1 MKGKKVP
8 WQRLIWFPLHVPKH
22 SLIAWM
28 AILNRQ
34 PTRDRLVACGLNI
47 DSSCLLCSS
56 ATETR
61 DHICFDR
68 EFSRRLWGLT
78 LVLFGIRRSIGTW
91 VQELN
96 WAMAYLKGNSLIV
109 RILKPVWTALIHII
123 WCERNGRLFGKPSNP
138 VEVLLSRIQEVVRI
152 RLNGKQINRMD
163 TINQQFC
170 LNRGLSSIGIYSFV
184 FFYRLCII
192 SC

>member
-34 PTRDRLVACGLNI
+34 PTRDRLIACGLNI

-61 DHICFDR
+61 DRIYFER
-68 EFSRRLWGLT
+68 EFSRRLWGLI
-78 LVLFGIRRSIGTW
+78 LVLCGITRSIGTW

-109 RILKPVWTALIHII
+109 CILKLVWTAFIHI
-123 WCERNGRLFGKPSNP
+123 FGKPYNSL
-138 VEVLLSRIQEVVRI
+138 EVLLSRIQEVRI

-170 LNRGLSSIGIYSFV
+170 LNRGFSSIGIYTFV
-184 FFYRLCII
+184 FLYRLCIL

>member
-1 MKGKKVP
+1 
-8 WQRLIWFPLHVPKH
+8 
-22 SLIAWM
+22 M

-152 RLNGKQINRMD
+152 RLNAVKEYNPERCTYKSVLIA
-163 TINQQFC
+163 
-170 LNRGLSSIGIYSFV
+170 IGSGEHTSLKAIGEFGSNH
-184 FFYRLCII
+184 
-192 SC
+192 